1 MLELKF
7 ILIPIVGFLI
17 GYFTN
22 WLAIKMLFH
31 PKRKILGI
39 QGILPKRKKILAKK
53 IAEVSPKIMPDYFQK
68 LEKIPFIGEKVIG
81 LFKNAVENQVNSLS
95 VEDLEE
101 LTYKV
106 MKKEMNFVIWMGGV
120 IGFIIGC
127 VQLLIVVL

>member
-1 MLELKF
+1 MLEVKLM
-7 ILIPIVGFLI
+7 LIPIVGFLI

-22 WLAIKMLFH
+22 WIAIKMLFH
-31 PKRKILGI
+31 PKKKIFGI

-53 IAEVSPKIMPDYFQK
+53 IAEVSPEIMPEYFQK
-68 LEKIPFIGEKVIG
+68 LEKIPFVGNKILE

-95 VEDLEE
+95 IEDLEE

-106 MKKEMNFVIWMGGV
+106 MKKEMSFVIWMGGV
-120 IGFIIGC
+120 IGLIIGC